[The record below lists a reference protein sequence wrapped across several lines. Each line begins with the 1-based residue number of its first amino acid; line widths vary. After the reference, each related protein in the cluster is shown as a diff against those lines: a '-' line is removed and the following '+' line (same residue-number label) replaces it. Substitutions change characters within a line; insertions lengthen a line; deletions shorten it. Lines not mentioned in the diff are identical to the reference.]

1 MFGIDSLGFKPAK
14 LSGSSSVLGLPFD
27 GRGYDIGCM
36 GDSRLD
42 EHLWTAIG
50 YREFLAGWF
59 EREKAHRPGL
69 SLTML
74 GRKLSMDPSLLGKIF
89 QAERHLA
96 TSRIQPVC
104 DLVGLSGSRAE
115 YFRHL
120 VLHAKSKTAREAQA
134 CFERMQEL
142 RRIAPV
148 PLEDAQESYWDR
160 WIHVA
165 LRSFL
170 ICGDFGDDWGA
181 LGAMLCPPQGASAV
195 KLAMRT
201 LERLGMIR
209 KDSQGYWRP
218 TEPFVRDRQ
227 GSPSRALRNY
237 HRQCLL
243 LALEALERFDPARR
257 NISSV
262 AFTVDETEYAHV
274 VGMIEDLRSRVQT
287 RSAKLARPDR
297 VVQLNLQ
304 LIPLASRGELPPSD

>member
-1 MFGIDSLGFKPAK
+1 MGIPPAK
-14 LSGSSSVLGLPFD
+14 LSGFSSVLGLPFD

-36 GDSRLD
+36 REPRLD

-69 SLTML
+69 SLTLL

-96 TSRIQPVC
+96 TSRIQPIC

-148 PLEDAQESYWDR
+148 PLEDAQESYWDK
-160 WIHVA
+160 WVHVA

-181 LGAMLCPPQGASAV
+181 LGAMLCPPQKSSAV
-195 KLAMRT
+195 KSAMTT

-209 KDSQGYWRP
+209 KDSQGFWRP

-227 GSPSRALRNY
+227 GSQTRALRNF
-237 HRQCLL
+237 HRQSLL
-243 LALEALERFDPARR
+243 LAIDALERLDPSLR

-262 AFTVDETEYAHV
+262 AITLDEAEYASV
-274 VGMIEDLRSRVQT
+274 VGMIEDFRSRVLT
-287 RSAKLARPDR
+287 RAAKVEQPDR

-304 LIPLASRGELPPSD
+304 LVPLGRLRQVPRPD